1 MLKNENHALL
11 FVIRKMTKNAILIA
25 VCILGSQ
32 LISAQENSPETN
44 PICEKRNF
52 SNQTHWNGFD
62 LTVNW
67 LGDANGNNA
76 NISPWL
82 EQDLG
87 KSIGFR
93 FNFIE
98 KKFPISKNGTGLMTG
113 LGYGFESYAWKK
125 NIELRYS
132 DATASDLLTYS
143 YQPDN
148 DFQKNKLQVSKFT
161 VPLVMEFNFGSANK
175 PQFHMAAGML
185 GNWKFDMKTQQS
197 YHNKNGD
204 FEVTNKTD
212 FGIRR
217 FSADFT
223 ASLGYGRSN
232 FFIVVPTQSFFKSN
246 VSSSTYNFCAGFTL
260 LPFDSNDRIEKKKDE
275 LMKRWKI

>member
-1 MLKNENHALL
+1 
-11 FVIRKMTKNAILIA
+11 MTKNAILIA
-25 VCILGSQ
+25 ACFLGSQ

-44 PICEKRNF
+44 PNSEKRRF

-113 LGYGFESYAWKK
+113 LGCGFESYAWKK
-125 NIELRYS
+125 NIELRYN
-132 DATASDLLTYS
+132 DGTASDLLTYS

-148 DFQKNKLQVSKFT
+148 DFQKNKLQVSKLT
-161 VPLVMEFNFGSANK
+161 VPLIMEFNFGSANK
-175 PQFHMAAGML
+175 PQFHVAAGML
-185 GNWKFDMKTQQS
+185 GNWKFDMMTKQS
-197 YHNKNGD
+197 YHNKYGD
-204 FEVTNKTD
+204 FDVQNRTD

-223 ASLGYGRSN
+223 ASLGYGRTN
-232 FFIVVPTQSFFKSN
+232 FFVIIPTQTFFKN
-246 VSSSTYNFCAGFTL
+246 NISSSTYNFSAGFTI

-275 LMKRWKI
+275 LIKRWKI